1 MCVYVY
7 NQLKQKET
15 DFNDHV
21 RKEFVFGT
29 DLFLFDNYDGSE
41 AVRRPHVS
49 GGRSDSEDES
59 QVLCLSS
66 LACNFC
72 LKILAK
78 IYQTYFL

>member
-15 DFNDHV
+15 DFNNHV

-29 DLFLFDNYDGSE
+29 NLFLLDSYDGSE

-49 GGRSDSEDES
+49 GAE
-59 QVLCLSS
+59 
-66 LACNFC
+66 
-72 LKILAK
+72 
-78 IYQTYFL
+78 